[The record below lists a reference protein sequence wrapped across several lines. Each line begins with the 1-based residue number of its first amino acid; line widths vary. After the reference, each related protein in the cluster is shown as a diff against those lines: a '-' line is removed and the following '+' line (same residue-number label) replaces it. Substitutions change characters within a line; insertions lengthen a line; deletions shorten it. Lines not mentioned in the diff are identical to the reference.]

1 MAANIKLRLRP
12 VYRKNH
18 DSTSFYKVFSDMSAI
33 CITPENLFEYG
44 NLIKLKNISNVFKS
58 LKVCKRKDF
67 KHAEKLVKVNFQ
79 NI

>member
-1 MAANIKLRLRP
+1 MAAKTNLRLRP
-12 VYRKNH
+12 VYRINH
-18 DSTSFYKVFSDMSAI
+18 DSTSFYKIFPDMSAI

-44 NLIKLKNISNVFKS
+44 NLIKLKNINNVFKS

-67 KHAEKLVKVNFQ
+67 KKAEKSVKANFQ